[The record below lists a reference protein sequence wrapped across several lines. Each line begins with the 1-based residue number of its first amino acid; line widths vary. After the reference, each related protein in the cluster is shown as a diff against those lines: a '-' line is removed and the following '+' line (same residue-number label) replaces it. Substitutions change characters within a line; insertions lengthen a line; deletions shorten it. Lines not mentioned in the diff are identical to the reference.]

1 MGVRDECAADG
12 AKNALSL
19 RDHFAV
25 GGEPSLVS
33 GWPDS
38 MSVLLDPLLAILG
51 ITLLVIIHESGH
63 YLAAR
68 AFGMRVLRFSIGFG
82 PTLFKYQPKGSPTVF
97 QVAAIPFLAYVQIA
111 GMNPQ
116 EDVEPDDPELFPN
129 KGVFAR
135 IVTIFA
141 GPFANYLAASIVF
154 FAIALVGIPIN
165 EPSEPMTV
173 DSVEPGSAAAD
184 AGILAGDVILEANG
198 GVVHNLEE
206 LIEATRHR
214 AEQATVY
221 VVEREGQRLDP
232 ITMTPHRSA
241 DGRGI
246 IGVHARLSR
255 GYAPPMTVGEAA
267 QKAILFPYL
276 FSKLQLEGIAHMVTS
291 GDHADIKGPVGM
303 GKLVAEEAHRGPVD
317 YLYIIV
323 VISTA
328 LGLFNLLPIPAL
340 DGGRLVFLGYELVTR
355 SRPNERFEA
364 TVHMVGLLFLLGVLV
379 LVTFRDIWG

>member
-1 MGVRDECAADG
+1 
-12 AKNALSL
+12 
-19 RDHFAV
+19 
-25 GGEPSLVS
+25 
-33 GWPDS
+33 
-38 MSVLLDPLLAILG
+38 MSVLLDYLLAILG
-51 ITLLVIIHESGH
+51 ITLLVIVHESGH

-154 FAIALVGIPIN
+154 FAIALAGIPIN
-165 EPSEPMTV
+165 EPSAPMTV

-184 AGILAGDVILEANG
+184 AGILAGDVILEAND
-198 GVVHNLEE
+198 GVVRNLEE

-232 ITMTPHRSA
+232 ITMTPHRAA

-317 YLYIIV
+317 YLYINV

-355 SRPNERFEA
+355 SRPNERFES